1 MTRSRSPFS
10 GWLAIALAVCGV
22 LAACVAPVRAQNVTI
37 TLPTTNTFVVR
48 NVLLATGGTRTTIT
62 WSAAGNFSGGN
73 HFRISVRAD
82 AANFTVPA
90 TGRNPIP
97 ASNVS
102 WTIVSATNGTGV
114 NGTVTS
120 SGYTALYNAGN
131 GKKNGTV
138 TVDWNIAAPGSNIR
152 SGNHQLTLRWRLES
166 VP

>member
-1 MTRSRSPFS
+1 MTRHRTLLT
-10 GWLAIALAVCGV
+10 GWFRIALGVCGALV
-22 LAACVAPVRAQNVTI
+22 MSVSPARAQNVTV
-37 TLPTTNTFVVR
+37 TLPATNTF
-48 NVLLATGGTRTTIT
+48 NVQNVQLATGGTRTTIT
-62 WSAAGNFSGGN
+62 WATTGNFSGN
-73 HFRISVRAD
+73 HFRLSVRAD

-90 TGRNPIP
+90 SGRNPIP
-97 ASNVS
+97 ATNVS

-114 NGTVTS
+114 NGTMSS

-131 GKKNGTV
+131 GKKNGSV